1 VASFKKGSA
10 ISGQLSAYGGCKKLI
25 ADR

>member
-1 VASFKKGSA
+1 MASFEEA
-10 ISGQLSAYGGCKKLI
+10 VSGQLSAYGGCKKLI